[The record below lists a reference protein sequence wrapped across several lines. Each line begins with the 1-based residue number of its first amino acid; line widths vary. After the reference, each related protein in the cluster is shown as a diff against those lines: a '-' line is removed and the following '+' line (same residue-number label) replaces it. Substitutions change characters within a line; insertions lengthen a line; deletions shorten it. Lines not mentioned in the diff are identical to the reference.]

1 MTAALGLEAW
11 TTFLTCAEGPLP
23 SLSRPSLNCAG
34 PEKQAGWVIRGRRIT
49 PSDVKAVQ
57 ELLVEK
63 SCLGRWG
70 LALELCQRWQW
81 RAANRDWKS
90 RAALAVLV
98 EMGRRGWIDLPAS
111 TRGRAGCRV
120 RGPGANG
127 GLGQAIEGPL
137 IQYRPLRWEL
147 VDTAQQRQQWREL
160 LEEYHYLGP
169 PGWWEPI

>member
-1 MTAALGLEAW
+1 M
-11 TTFLTCAEGPLP
+11 
-23 SLSRPSLNCAG
+23 
-34 PEKQAGWVIRGRRIT
+34 IRGRRIT

-81 RAANRDWKS
+81 RAANGDWKS

-120 RGPGANG
+120 RGPGAKG
-127 GLGQAIEGPL
+127 GLGQAIEAP
-137 IQYRPLRWEL
+137 
-147 VDTAQQRQQWREL
+147 
-160 LEEYHYLGP
+160 
-169 PGWWEPI
+169 